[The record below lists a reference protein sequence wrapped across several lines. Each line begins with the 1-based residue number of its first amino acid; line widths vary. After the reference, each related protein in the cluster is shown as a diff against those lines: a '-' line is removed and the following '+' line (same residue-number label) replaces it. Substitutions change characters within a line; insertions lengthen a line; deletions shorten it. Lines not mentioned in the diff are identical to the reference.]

1 MEVYVFRK
9 DTWHQIY
16 LPDGTEGWSEE
27 EKQMY
32 GSLVVSYEGKGL
44 SKQKS
49 EQLAEAFIFKH
60 KYHELGYS
68 NEIERQLSSIS
79 RE

>member
-1 MEVYVFRK
+1 MEICIFRK
-9 DTWHQIY
+9 DTWHQIL
-16 LPDGTEGWSEE
+16 LPEGAEHWNEE

-32 GSLVVSYEGKGL
+32 ASLDVSYEGRGF

-49 EQLAEAFIFKH
+49 EQLAEAFIFKQ
-60 KYHELGYS
+60 KYHGLRYS
-68 NEIERQLSSIS
+68 TDIERTLSSIS

>member
-1 MEVYVFRK
+1 MEVYIFRK
-9 DTWHQIY
+9 DTWHQIS
-16 LPDGTEGWSEE
+16 LPDGTEGWNEE
-27 EKQMY
+27 QKQMY

-49 EQLAEAFIFKH
+49 EQLAEAFIFKQ
-60 KYHELGYS
+60 KYHGLRYS
-68 NEIERQLSSIS
+68 NDIERQLSSIS